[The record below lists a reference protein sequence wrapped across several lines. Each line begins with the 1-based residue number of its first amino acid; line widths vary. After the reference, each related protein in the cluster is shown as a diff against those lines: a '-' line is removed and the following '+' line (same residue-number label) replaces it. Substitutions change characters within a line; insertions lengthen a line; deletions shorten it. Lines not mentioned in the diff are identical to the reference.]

1 MLTQLLQDIRLAL
14 RGLRRQPGFTL
25 VALLTL
31 ALGIGANTAVFS
43 VMYSVLIRPLP
54 LPDAQALVSFTE
66 PGADGPIETAVN
78 WPEYQVVEQY
88 VAPAMHLA
96 AETPVGFNISNGE
109 ATIRASGLRVT
120 HTYFGVLGVRAAIGR
135 TFEAEEDQLGG
146 PNTVVL
152 SHGLWQRQFAA
163 DPGVIG
169 RSIVIDGKPFVV
181 IGVLP
186 ATYQPLYETEAW
198 STIGQVSRTI
208 GSGQNLGLIGRLK
221 PGVSFEAAEE
231 RIPLLQRALGEQF
244 GRFAPGRN
252 VIGVASYRAMTVQDV
267 SLPLRVVT
275 GAIAL
280 VLLIAC
286 ANVASLVLSR
296 GAARNRELAV
306 RVALGASRGSLVRLL
321 MLESVVL
328 ALAGGALGFLVSVW
342 GLQGLHALLPPN
354 LPQTGGIQ
362 LDWVALLFTLVIS
375 LVTGVLVGLIP
386 AWQLTRS
393 ALHDSI
399 RQGSSR
405 ITAPANRL
413 RNTLVIGE
421 VAIAMVLLVGAG
433 LLIQAFSKLM
443 KTDPGFDPKGVVSGE
458 IWLTGTRYTT
468 TEAVANFYRD
478 LSAKLKTLPGV
489 TGAAVVE
496 AGQPLRRGGN
506 MPFDM
511 EGVQD
516 RNAVGYRTVTPDYLP
531 MLGVPLKQGRML
543 EESDTESGEQVVIV
557 NEAFVR
563 RYSSDREPLGR
574 MIKIGGG
581 EVAPRRIV
589 GVVGDL
595 RSFVGFPAEPT
606 VFYASRQTPIGLT
619 NGFSSWFPIHVMVRT
634 TGSTD
639 GLPDAIVRA
648 IQAVDPM
655 VPVGQVR
662 PMSEVLSQSLA
673 MQQFVM
679 RLLGLFA
686 SLAGI
691 LAAIGIYGVI
701 SYLVVQRTQELGVRM
716 ALGARQ
722 ADVLAMVLG
731 RGMRLTLTGIA
742 FGLVG
747 ALAFTR
753 VLRSQLW
760 GVSAT
765 DPVTLVAVSLLF
777 TVIALVACWVP
788 ARRATR
794 VDPMVAMRGE

>member
-1 MLTQLLQDIRLAL
+1 MPNLIQDVRHAA
-14 RGLRRQPGFTL
+14 RSLRRQPGFTL

-43 VMYSVLIRPLP
+43 VMYGVLLRPLP
-54 LPDAQALVSFTE
+54 LPDAGSLVSFTE
-66 PGADGPIETAVN
+66 PGGDGTPIETSVN

-88 VAPAMHLA
+88 TAPAMNLA
-96 AETPVGFNISNGE
+96 AETSVGFNISNGE
-109 ATIRASGLRVT
+109 ATVRAGGLRVT
-120 HTYFGVLGVRAAIGR
+120 HSYFDVLGVRPALGR
-135 TFEAEEDQLGG
+135 TFTAEEDQQGG
-146 PNTVVL
+146 ANTVIL
-152 SHGLWQRQFAA
+152 SHGFWQRQFAA
-163 DPGVIG
+163 DAGVIG
-169 RSIVIDGKPFVV
+169 RSIVIDGSPFVV
-181 IGVLP
+181 IGVMP
-186 ATYQPLYETEAW
+186 ATYQPVYDTEAW
-198 STIGQVSRTI
+198 STMGQVSRTI

-221 PGVSFEAAEE
+221 PGVSFAAAEE
-231 RIPLLQRALGEQF
+231 RVPLLQRALADQF

-252 VIGVASYRAMTVQDV
+252 VIGVASYRAMAVQDV

-306 RVALGASRGSLVRLL
+306 RTALGASRGNLVRLL
-321 MLESVVL
+321 MIESVVL
-328 ALAGGALGFLVSVW
+328 ALTGGALGFLVSVW

-354 LPQTGGIQ
+354 LPQTGAIQ
-362 LDWVALLFTLVIS
+362 LDWVALVFTLVLS

-399 RQGSSR
+399 RQGSAR
-405 ITAPANRL
+405 ITAPANKL
-413 RNTLVIGE
+413 RNALVVGE

-433 LLIQAFSKLM
+433 LLIQAFTRLM

-458 IWLTGTRYTT
+458 IWLTGTRYTS

-478 LSAKLKTLPGV
+478 LTTRLKTIPGV

-506 MPFDM
+506 MPFEM

-543 EESDTESGEQVVIV
+543 EETDIESGEQVLIV

-563 RYSSDREPLGR
+563 RYSSEREPLGR
-574 MIKIGGG
+574 MVSLGGNRD
-581 EVAPRRIV
+581 VQRRIV

-595 RSFVGFPAEPT
+595 RSFVGLPAEPT

-619 NGFSSWFPIHVMVRT
+619 NAFSSWFPIHVMVRT
-634 TGSTD
+634 SGSTSA
-639 GLPDAIVRA
+639 LPDAIVKA
-648 IQAVDPM
+648 IQEVDPM

-686 SLAGI
+686 GLAGV

-716 ALGARQ
+716 ALGARPG
-722 ADVLAMVLG
+722 DLLAMVLG
-731 RGMRLTLTGIA
+731 RGMRLTLAGVVL
-742 FGLVG
+742 GLAG

-753 VLRSQLW
+753 VLRSQLY

-765 DPVTLVAVSLLF
+765 DPVTLLGVSLLF
-777 TVIALVACWVP
+777 ASIALLACWIP

-794 VDPMVAMRGE
+794 VDPLIAMRSE

>member
-1 MLTQLLQDIRLAL
+1 MIRSLFQDLRLAV
-14 RGLRRQPGFTL
+14 RSLRRQPGFTL

-43 VMYSVLIRPLP
+43 VMYGVLIRPLP
-54 LPDAQALVSFTE
+54 LPGADALVSFTE
-66 PGADGPIETAVN
+66 QGGDGPIETAVN

-88 VAPAMHLA
+88 VSPSMELA
-96 AETPVGFNISNGE
+96 AETAVGFNISNGE
-109 ATIRASGLRVT
+109 ATVRASGLRVT
-120 HTYFGVLGVRAAIGR
+120 HRYFDVLGLRPALGR
-135 TFEAEEDQLGG
+135 TFVAEEDLLGG
-146 PNTVVL
+146 PNTMVL
-152 SHGLWQRQFAA
+152 SHGFWQRQFAA
-163 DPGVIG
+163 DPEIIG
-169 RSIVIDGKPFVV
+169 RSILVDGTPFIV
-181 IGVLP
+181 IGVMP
-186 ATYQPLYETEAW
+186 ADYRPVYEAEAW
-198 STIGQVSRTI
+198 ATIGQVSRTI
-208 GSGQNLGLIGRLK
+208 GSGQNLGLVGRLK
-221 PGVSFEAAEE
+221 PGVSLAAAQE
-231 RIPLLQRALGEQF
+231 RVPLLQRALADQF
-244 GRFAPGRN
+244 GRFQPGRS
-252 VIGVASYRAMTVQDV
+252 VIGIASFHAMTVQDV
-267 SLPLRVVT
+267 SRPLRVIT

-306 RVALGASRGSLVRLL
+306 RTALGASRGVLVRLL
-321 MLESVVL
+321 MIESIVL

-354 LPQTGGIQ
+354 LPQAEAIQ
-362 LDWVALLFTLVIS
+362 LDAVALAYTVVLS

-399 RQGSSR
+399 RQGSNR
-405 ITAPANRL
+405 VTAPTNRL
-413 RNTLVIGE
+413 RNALVVGE
-421 VAIAMVLLVGAG
+421 IAVALMLLVGAG
-433 LLIQAFSKLM
+433 LLIQAFTRLM
-443 KTDPGFDPKGVVSGE
+443 KTDPGFDPKGVVSAE
-458 IWLTGTRYTT
+458 IWLTGTRYSS
-468 TEAVANFYRD
+468 TEAVANFYD
-478 LSAKLKTLPGV
+478 ELSDRLKTLPGV

-511 EGVQD
+511 EGVEN

-531 MLGVPLKQGRML
+531 MLGVPLRQGRML
-543 EESDTESGEQVVIV
+543 GQGDTESGEQVALV

-563 RYSSDREPLGR
+563 RYSSERDPLGR
-574 MIKIGGG
+574 MISFGG
-581 EVAPRRIV
+581 ERMPPRRIV

-606 VFYASRQTPIGLT
+606 VFLPSRQTPIGLT
-619 NGFSSWFPIHVMVRT
+619 NAFSSWFPIHVMVRT
-634 TGSTD
+634 NGSTD
-639 GLPDAIVRA
+639 ALPDAIVKT

-686 SLAGI
+686 GLAGV

-716 ALGARQ
+716 ALGAR
-722 ADVLAMVLG
+722 ASDVLAMVLG
-731 RGMRLTLTGIA
+731 RGMRLTLLGIVV
-742 FGLVG
+742 GLAG
-747 ALAFTR
+747 AVAFTR

-777 TVIALVACWVP
+777 AAIALLACWIP

-794 VDPMVAMRGE
+794 VDPMTAMRSE